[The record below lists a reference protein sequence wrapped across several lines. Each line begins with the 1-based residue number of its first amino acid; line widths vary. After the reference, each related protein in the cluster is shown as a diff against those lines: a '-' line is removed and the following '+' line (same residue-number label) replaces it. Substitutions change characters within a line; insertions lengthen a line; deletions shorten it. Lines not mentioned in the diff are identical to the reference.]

1 MTTISIV
8 DAAILSHLSK
18 QPSESHRLKLTRRL
32 SPAAKGLAVNLRQAS
47 VKNPTRRASARVIE
61 R

>member
-18 QPSESHRLKLTRRL
+18 QPSESQRLNLTKRL
-32 SPAAKGLAVNLRQAS
+32 SPAAKGLAVNLKRTN
-47 VKNPTRRASARVIE
+47 VKTPTRRASARVTG

>member
-18 QPSESHRLKLTRRL
+18 QPPEAQRLKLTRRL
-32 SPAAKGLAVNLRQAS
+32 TPAARDLAPSFKRSDAQTS
-47 VKNPTRRASARVIE
+47 RRRTSSKTSGR
-61 R
+61 

>member
-32 SPAAKGLAVNLRQAS
+32 SPAAKGLAVTSGKLA
-47 VKNPTRRASARVIE
+47 
-61 R
+61 

>member
-8 DAAILSHLSK
+8 DAAILSYLSK
-18 QPSESHRLKLTRRL
+18 QPNESQRLQLTRRL
-32 SPAAKGLAVNLRQAS
+32 SPAARGLAVNLKRGN
-47 VKNPTRRASARVIE
+47 VKTSTRRASARVTE